1 MSLYVFDNNGDKVN
15 EKINMIYFGDSDVYF
30 EEIGNMYNLFDYF
43 RGNSFN
49 NDRILFCNFTGNK
62 LEKLIFCISKY
73 KNIDVVLDYNN
84 IIISDKKKIR
94 GLDYAKMDR

>member
-15 EKINMIYFGDSDVYF
+15 EKIDMIYFDNDNVYF

-43 RGNSFN
+43 RDNSFN

-84 IIISDKKKIR
+84 IIVSDKKKIR

>member
-1 MSLYVFDNNGDKVN
+1 MNLYVFDNSGDKVN

-43 RGNSFN
+43 RENSFN
-49 NDRILFCNFTGNK
+49 SDRILFCNFTGNK

-73 KNIDVVLDYNN
+73 KNIDVVLNYNN
-84 IIISDKKKIR
+84 IIVSDKKKIR

>member
-43 RGNSFN
+43 RFYF
-49 NDRILFCNFTGNK
+49 IFLVNFF
-62 LEKLIFCISKY
+62 LLCDFI
-73 KNIDVVLDYNN
+73 
-84 IIISDKKKIR
+84 
-94 GLDYAKMDR
+94 

>member
-15 EKINMIYFGDSDVYF
+15 EKINMIYFDNDNVYF

-43 RGNSFN
+43 RDNSFN

-84 IIISDKKKIR
+84 IIVSDKKKIR

>member
-15 EKINMIYFGDSDVYF
+15 EKINMIYFGENDVYF
-30 EEIGNMYNLFDYF
+30 KEIGNMYNLFDYF
-43 RGNSFN
+43 RDSSFN
-49 NDRILFCNFTGNK
+49 NDRILFCDFTGNK

-73 KNIDVVLDYNN
+73 KNIDVVLNYNN